1 MDYCGKCGASLRVD
15 QRFCRKCGVSLRE
28 QRAMAKSASPKTQGD
43 TYPTT
48 TDLAPLPL
56 SESAIPNESKSAAHG
71 SDAPFAVPVDTSG
84 HPRAT
89 QPRRRRKSFRDM
101 TRREWA
107 IAIIGGLVGAML
119 LVYWINN
126 ATGAGSAVS
135 KLPTPTHIATSR
147 LVAKVHVPATA
158 ATNIAEATVTDIPT
172 DTAGPTVSPADI
184 AAMKA
189 QITGAHICKGA
200 DYGGSM
206 PLCSKDAPS
215 LSQANIDGGA
225 GVSFAAPAGEPND
238 RFPAGSYTLTVYE
251 IDAANT
257 PNQIGTV
264 PLDMQSGNGYIGWKL
279 SDVIS
284 IGGLTLNPGTTYEL
298 ELDGPVIMGV
308 AGQARFTYVGDGT
321 TSASASSATS
331 SVASPIATTPT
342 TQWAAYAVMGQTN
355 PTTITL
361 ATGVACSFMSGAT
374 AAVGDL
380 RANYDCTSGQ
390 IIYGNLNQGMKPRSV
405 LVWRGPFSVTPQQ
418 GQLVPTQVKSTS
430 SMGGPSSS
438 TVTPTVSTMAPNTDG
453 GAGVMPTAT
462 PGTDTGSSAN
472 SLASDEGGTGPTAEC
487 NDGTTS
493 YSQHPSGTCSYHG
506 GVAVWDDHLQHSTP

>member
-28 QRAMAKSASPKTQGD
+28 QRALVESASAEIQAD
-43 TYPTT
+43 MLFVDAVDAAEYPRT
-48 TDLAPLPL
+48 
-56 SESAIPNESKSAAHG
+56 
-71 SDAPFAVPVDTSG
+71 
-84 HPRAT
+84 PR
-89 QPRRRRKSFRDM
+89 PRRRRKSFRNM
-101 TRREWA
+101 TRREWVQ
-107 IAIIGGLVGAML
+107 AIIGGLVGAAL
-119 LVYWINN
+119 LVYWISSM
-126 ATGAGSAVS
+126 TGAGSAVS
-135 KLPTPTHIATSR
+135 KSPTPTPIATSR
-147 LVAKVHVPATA
+147 LVAKGHVPATA
-158 ATNIAEATVTDIPT
+158 ATSIAEATVTNIPT
-172 DTAGPTVSPADI
+172 NTAGPTVSPADI

-215 LSQANIDGGA
+215 LSQTDIDGGA

-331 SVASPIATTPT
+331 SVASPVATTPT
-342 TQWAAYAVMGQTN
+342 TQWAAYAVMGQTD

-374 AAVGDL
+374 AAIGDL

-390 IIYGNLNQGMKPRSV
+390 IIYGNLNQEMKPWSV

-418 GQLVPTQVKSTS
+418 AQLVPTQVKSTS
-430 SMGGPSSS
+430 SLDSPPSS
-438 TVTPTVSTMAPNTDG
+438 TVTSAVSTMAPNTDG
-453 GAGVMPTAT
+453 GAGVMPTVT
-462 PGTDTGSSAN
+462 PGTNTSSSAN